1 MAVLPE
7 SMEQIDP
14 ENPAESLKI
23 LDEYIRYMGERI
35 EFGMRNMTKSVNAAG
50 ISSTELY
57 ILLVAMDNRISA
69 QESTVNG
76 LRGTVTGM
84 QGSVSEVQT
93 ALTALTERVK
103 KLEGTEGREMATVRV
118 NQDGKAP
125 AGLKTGDKVVT
136 GGGTYEIKGIN
147 ADGSYRS
154 SLADKSQ
161 TTGNYKGSY
170 DRTVQDTVQSALN
183 GMGQKVRETIRKNNI
198 GKKSG
203 GGSYTPL
210 VQSDVDYDQKY
221 LSADDYQAMKAFKN
235 SYAYWQGVGGEAGQ
249 RGMKAAHDGAQAL
262 RAAAGYQALEDGS
275 GYVPL
280 AQRYQQEE
288 APEYEG
294 SQWDDTLDRVA
305 NRLIGMNYADW
316 TQGDQYQ
323 ALADR
328 YGQQGRMS
336 MQDVMGQIS
345 SRTGGLASSYA
356 GTVAQQQYNNYM
368 TKLEEAA
375 REMYSSERQDL
386 AQNASLASS
395 LAQQDYGRYQDR
407 LAQFNADRAL
417 DYNAWQDWQ
426 NRVTDAVV
434 RQEEKERTDYQDI
447 LTRAL
452 QAAEYGD
459 YRYLNALGIDTSD
472 NQRDWE
478 RKMQEQ
484 EAAWSRDQDLWNR
497 DYLTGRDAAANAIKW
512 ANVGVAQQ
520 NAATNRQNA
529 ATNQQNAA
537 TRRDQLNHTI
547 QKDAASSSNTSF
559 KQQLELAKAAAAMG
573 NYEPLEEL
581 MKKMK

>member
-1 MAVLPE
+1 
-7 SMEQIDP
+7 
-14 ENPAESLKI
+14 
-23 LDEYIRYMGERI
+23 
-35 EFGMRNMTKSVNAAG
+35 
-50 ISSTELY
+50 
-57 ILLVAMDNRISA
+57 
-69 QESTVNG
+69 
-76 LRGTVTGM
+76 
-84 QGSVSEVQT
+84 
-93 ALTALTERVK
+93 
-103 KLEGTEGREMATVRV
+103 MATVRV

-147 ADGSYRS
+147 ADGSYKS
-154 SLADKSQ
+154 QLADKSQ

-375 REMYSSERQDL
+375 REDVQQRAAGPGAERQPG
-386 AQNASLASS
+386 
-395 LAQQDYGRYQDR
+395 QQPGPAGLWQVPGQIGPVQRRPGAGLQR
-407 LAQFNADRAL
+407 LAGLAEPRDGRGGPAGGKGTDGL
-417 DYNAWQDWQ
+417 PGHPHPGAAGG
-426 NRVTDAVV
+426 RV
-434 RQEEKERTDYQDI
+434 RR
-447 LTRAL
+447 LPL
-452 QAAEYGD
+452 
-459 YRYLNALGIDTSD
+459 S
-472 NQRDWE
+472 QRPGHRHE
-478 RKMQEQ
+478 
-484 EAAWSRDQDLWNR
+484 
-497 DYLTGRDAAANAIKW
+497 
-512 ANVGVAQQ
+512 
-520 NAATNRQNA
+520 
-529 ATNQQNAA
+529 
-537 TRRDQLNHTI
+537 
-547 QKDAASSSNTSF
+547 
-559 KQQLELAKAAAAMG
+559 
-573 NYEPLEEL
+573 
-581 MKKMK
+581 

>member
-1 MAVLPE
+1 
-7 SMEQIDP
+7 
-14 ENPAESLKI
+14 
-23 LDEYIRYMGERI
+23 
-35 EFGMRNMTKSVNAAG
+35 
-50 ISSTELY
+50 
-57 ILLVAMDNRISA
+57 
-69 QESTVNG
+69 
-76 LRGTVTGM
+76 
-84 QGSVSEVQT
+84 
-93 ALTALTERVK
+93 
-103 KLEGTEGREMATVRV
+103 MATVRV
-118 NQDGKAP
+118 NQNGKAP
-125 AGLKTGDKVVT
+125 SGLKVGDKVVT

-147 ADGSYRS
+147 ADGSYKS
-154 SLADKSQ
+154 SLSDRNQ
-161 TTGNYKGSY
+161 TTKNYGGNYDAGPSSRGPVSAGPQGGNINRVTGSGAGT
-170 DRTVQDTVQSALN
+170 TVT
-183 GMGQKVRETIRKNNI
+183 KV
-198 GKKSG
+198 GKKSSGG
-203 GGSYTPL
+203 GGSGGYTPL

-426 NRVTDAVV
+426 NRVTDAMV

-547 QKDAASSSNTSF
+547 QKDTASSSNTSF
-559 KQQLELAKAAAAMG
+559 KQQLDLAKAAAAMG

>member
-1 MAVLPE
+1 M
-7 SMEQIDP
+7 
-14 ENPAESLKI
+14 
-23 LDEYIRYMGERI
+23 
-35 EFGMRNMTKSVNAAG
+35 
-50 ISSTELY
+50 
-57 ILLVAMDNRISA
+57 
-69 QESTVNG
+69 
-76 LRGTVTGM
+76 
-84 QGSVSEVQT
+84 
-93 ALTALTERVK
+93 
-103 KLEGTEGREMATVRV
+103 
-118 NQDGKAP
+118 
-125 AGLKTGDKVVT
+125 
-136 GGGTYEIKGIN
+136 
-147 ADGSYRS
+147 
-154 SLADKSQ
+154 
-161 TTGNYKGSY
+161 
-170 DRTVQDTVQSALN
+170 
-183 GMGQKVRETIRKNNI
+183 
-198 GKKSG
+198 
-203 GGSYTPL
+203 
-210 VQSDVDYDQKY
+210 DYDQKY

-520 NAATNRQNA
+520 NAATN
-529 ATNQQNAA
+529 QQNAA

-559 KQQLELAKAAAAMG
+559 KQQLDLAKAAAAMG

>member
-1 MAVLPE
+1 
-7 SMEQIDP
+7 
-14 ENPAESLKI
+14 
-23 LDEYIRYMGERI
+23 
-35 EFGMRNMTKSVNAAG
+35 
-50 ISSTELY
+50 
-57 ILLVAMDNRISA
+57 
-69 QESTVNG
+69 
-76 LRGTVTGM
+76 
-84 QGSVSEVQT
+84 
-93 ALTALTERVK
+93 
-103 KLEGTEGREMATVRV
+103 MATVKV

-125 AGLKTGDKVVT
+125 SGLKTGDKVVT
-136 GGGTYEIKGIN
+136 AGGTYEIKGLN
-147 ADGSYRS
+147 SDGSYKS

-170 DRTVQDTVQSALN
+170 DSTVQDTVKSALT
-183 GMGQKVRETIRKNNI
+183 GMGEKVRDTI
-198 GKKSG
+198 KKSG
-203 GGSYTPL
+203 VGKSSGGYTPL

-221 LSADDYQAMKAFKN
+221 LSADDYKAMQAFKN

-305 NRLIGMNYADW
+305 NQLISMNYTDW

-386 AQNASLASS
+386 AQNASLANS
-395 LAQQDYGRYQDR
+395 LAQQDYSRYQDR
-407 LAQFNADRAL
+407 LSQFNTDRAF
-417 DYNAWQDWQ
+417 DYGTWSDWQ
-426 NRVTDAVV
+426 NRVTDAVE
-434 RQEEKERTDYQDI
+434 RQDEKERTEYSDLYN
-447 LTRAL
+447 RAL

-484 EAAWSRDQDLWNR
+484 EAEWSRNQDLWTR
-497 DYLTGRDAAANAIKW
+497 DYLTGKDAAENAIKW
-512 ANVGVAQQ
+512 ANVNV
-520 NAATNRQNA
+520 NRQNA
-529 ATNQQNAA
+529 NTNSMNAA
-537 TRRDQLNHTI
+537 TRRDQLSQDIKQDTI
-547 QKDAASSSNTSF
+547 SNSNTSY
-559 KQQLELAKAAAAMG
+559 KQMLELAKAMAEMG
-573 NYEPLEEL
+573 DYSLLEQL
-581 MKKMK
+581 SQKLR

>member
-1 MAVLPE
+1 
-7 SMEQIDP
+7 
-14 ENPAESLKI
+14 
-23 LDEYIRYMGERI
+23 
-35 EFGMRNMTKSVNAAG
+35 
-50 ISSTELY
+50 
-57 ILLVAMDNRISA
+57 
-69 QESTVNG
+69 
-76 LRGTVTGM
+76 
-84 QGSVSEVQT
+84 
-93 ALTALTERVK
+93 
-103 KLEGTEGREMATVRV
+103 
-118 NQDGKAP
+118 
-125 AGLKTGDKVVT
+125 
-136 GGGTYEIKGIN
+136 
-147 ADGSYRS
+147 
-154 SLADKSQ
+154 
-161 TTGNYKGSY
+161 
-170 DRTVQDTVQSALN
+170 
-183 GMGQKVRETIRKNNI
+183 
-198 GKKSG
+198 
-203 GGSYTPL
+203 
-210 VQSDVDYDQKY
+210 
-221 LSADDYQAMKAFKN
+221 
-235 SYAYWQGVGGEAGQ
+235 
-249 RGMKAAHDGAQAL
+249 
-262 RAAAGYQALEDGS
+262 
-275 GYVPL
+275 
-280 AQRYQQEE
+280 
-288 APEYEG
+288 
-294 SQWDDTLDRVA
+294 
-305 NRLIGMNYADW
+305 
-316 TQGDQYQ
+316 
-323 ALADR
+323 
-328 YGQQGRMS
+328 
-336 MQDVMGQIS
+336 
-345 SRTGGLASSYA
+345 
-356 GTVAQQQYNNYM
+356 M

-520 NAATNRQNA
+520 NAAT
-529 ATNQQNAA
+529 
-537 TRRDQLNHTI
+537 RRDQLNHTI

-559 KQQLELAKAAAAMG
+559 KQQLDLAKAAAAMG

>member
-1 MAVLPE
+1 M
-7 SMEQIDP
+7 
-14 ENPAESLKI
+14 
-23 LDEYIRYMGERI
+23 
-35 EFGMRNMTKSVNAAG
+35 
-50 ISSTELY
+50 
-57 ILLVAMDNRISA
+57 
-69 QESTVNG
+69 
-76 LRGTVTGM
+76 
-84 QGSVSEVQT
+84 
-93 ALTALTERVK
+93 
-103 KLEGTEGREMATVRV
+103 
-118 NQDGKAP
+118 
-125 AGLKTGDKVVT
+125 
-136 GGGTYEIKGIN
+136 
-147 ADGSYRS
+147 
-154 SLADKSQ
+154 
-161 TTGNYKGSY
+161 
-170 DRTVQDTVQSALN
+170 
-183 GMGQKVRETIRKNNI
+183 
-198 GKKSG
+198 
-203 GGSYTPL
+203 
-210 VQSDVDYDQKY
+210 DYDQKY

-280 AQRYQQEE
+280 ARRYQQEE

-472 NQRDWE
+472 NQRDLGAE
-478 RKMQEQ
+478 DAGAGGRLEPGPGSLEPRLSDRQGCGGQ
-484 EAAWSRDQDLWNR
+484 RDQVGQR
-497 DYLTGRDAAANAIKW
+497 GRGPAERRHQPTERCHQPAERRHQAGPAQPHHPEGRRQQQQHLVQAAA
-512 ANVGVAQQ
+512 GPGEG
-520 NAATNRQNA
+520 RSG
-529 ATNQQNAA
+529 
-537 TRRDQLNHTI
+537 DGQL
-547 QKDAASSSNTSF
+547 
-559 KQQLELAKAAAAMG
+559 
-573 NYEPLEEL
+573 
-581 MKKMK
+581 

>member
-1 MAVLPE
+1 
-7 SMEQIDP
+7 
-14 ENPAESLKI
+14 
-23 LDEYIRYMGERI
+23 
-35 EFGMRNMTKSVNAAG
+35 
-50 ISSTELY
+50 
-57 ILLVAMDNRISA
+57 
-69 QESTVNG
+69 
-76 LRGTVTGM
+76 
-84 QGSVSEVQT
+84 
-93 ALTALTERVK
+93 
-103 KLEGTEGREMATVRV
+103 MATVRV

-198 GKKSG
+198 GKKGSG
-203 GGSYTPL
+203 GGYTPL

-221 LSADDYQAMKAFKN
+221 LSADDYQAMQAFKN

-547 QKDAASSSNTSF
+547 QKDTASSSNTSF
-559 KQQLELAKAAAAMG
+559 KQQLDLAKAAAAMG

>member
-1 MAVLPE
+1 M
-7 SMEQIDP
+7 
-14 ENPAESLKI
+14 
-23 LDEYIRYMGERI
+23 
-35 EFGMRNMTKSVNAAG
+35 
-50 ISSTELY
+50 
-57 ILLVAMDNRISA
+57 
-69 QESTVNG
+69 
-76 LRGTVTGM
+76 
-84 QGSVSEVQT
+84 
-93 ALTALTERVK
+93 
-103 KLEGTEGREMATVRV
+103 
-118 NQDGKAP
+118 
-125 AGLKTGDKVVT
+125 
-136 GGGTYEIKGIN
+136 
-147 ADGSYRS
+147 
-154 SLADKSQ
+154 
-161 TTGNYKGSY
+161 
-170 DRTVQDTVQSALN
+170 
-183 GMGQKVRETIRKNNI
+183 
-198 GKKSG
+198 
-203 GGSYTPL
+203 
-210 VQSDVDYDQKY
+210 
-221 LSADDYQAMKAFKN
+221 
-235 SYAYWQGVGGEAGQ
+235 
-249 RGMKAAHDGAQAL
+249 
-262 RAAAGYQALEDGS
+262 
-275 GYVPL
+275 
-280 AQRYQQEE
+280 
-288 APEYEG
+288 
-294 SQWDDTLDRVA
+294 A

-547 QKDAASSSNTSF
+547 QKDTASSSNTSF
-559 KQQLELAKAAAAMG
+559 KQQLDLAKAAAAMG

>member
-1 MAVLPE
+1 
-7 SMEQIDP
+7 
-14 ENPAESLKI
+14 
-23 LDEYIRYMGERI
+23 
-35 EFGMRNMTKSVNAAG
+35 
-50 ISSTELY
+50 
-57 ILLVAMDNRISA
+57 
-69 QESTVNG
+69 
-76 LRGTVTGM
+76 
-84 QGSVSEVQT
+84 
-93 ALTALTERVK
+93 
-103 KLEGTEGREMATVRV
+103 MATVRV
-118 NQDGKAP
+118 NQNGKAP
-125 AGLKTGDKVVT
+125 SGLKVGDKVVT

-147 ADGSYRS
+147 ADGSYKS
-154 SLADKSQ
+154 SLSDRNQ
-161 TTGNYKGSY
+161 TTKNYAGNYDAGPSSRGSGSAGPQGGNINRVT
-170 DRTVQDTVQSALN
+170 RTDAGSTVT
-183 GMGQKVRETIRKNNI
+183 KV
-198 GKKSG
+198 GKKTSRG
-203 GGSYTPL
+203 GTAGGYTPL

-221 LSADDYQAMKAFKN
+221 LSPDDYQAMQAFKN

-249 RGMKAAHDGAQAL
+249 RGMKAAHDGAQSL

-294 SQWDDTLDRVA
+294 SRWDDTLDRVA

-478 RKMQEQ
+478 RRMQEQ

-559 KQQLELAKAAAAMG
+559 KQQLDLAKAAAAMN
-573 NYEPLEEL
+573 NYGPLEEL
-581 MKKMK
+581 LKKMK

>member
-1 MAVLPE
+1 
-7 SMEQIDP
+7 
-14 ENPAESLKI
+14 
-23 LDEYIRYMGERI
+23 
-35 EFGMRNMTKSVNAAG
+35 
-50 ISSTELY
+50 
-57 ILLVAMDNRISA
+57 
-69 QESTVNG
+69 
-76 LRGTVTGM
+76 
-84 QGSVSEVQT
+84 
-93 ALTALTERVK
+93 
-103 KLEGTEGREMATVRV
+103 MATVRV

-328 YGQQGRMS
+328 Y
-336 MQDVMGQIS
+336 
-345 SRTGGLASSYA
+345 
-356 GTVAQQQYNNYM
+356 NNYM
-368 TKLEEAA
+368 TTLEEAA

-559 KQQLELAKAAAAMG
+559 KQQLDLAKAAAAMG